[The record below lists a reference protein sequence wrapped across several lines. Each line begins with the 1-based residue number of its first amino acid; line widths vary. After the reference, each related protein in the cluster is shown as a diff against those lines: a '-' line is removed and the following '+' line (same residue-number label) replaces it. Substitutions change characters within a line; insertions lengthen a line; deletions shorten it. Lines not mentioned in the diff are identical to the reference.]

1 MQNYRCQWLHFGVDV
16 ESIEKEKSVFVHRF
30 GTYFLSVCI
39 YVFLFLETVD
49 SIDGA
54 GGWL

>member
-1 MQNYRCQWLHFGVDV
+1 M
-16 ESIEKEKSVFVHRF
+16 HREGKVRF
-30 GTYFLSVCI
+30 CSPFWNLSFLSVCI